1 MPERFL
7 MEKGV
12 FLCFACTECSLTMLL
27 RIVVIFNVQVGNVS
41 HIPTHM
47 SAESQNANSIDH
59 AKYEQRY
66 SINYMTILPMISSP
80 GPLSQANFRQA
91 EVCQIVN
98 SLQDVLIL

>member
-1 MPERFL
+1 
-7 MEKGV
+7 
-12 FLCFACTECSLTMLL
+12 
-27 RIVVIFNVQVGNVS
+27 
-41 HIPTHM
+41 M

-98 SLQDVLIL
+98 SLQDVLILWFRADGDFLDLSWYGKKMKRRESQSTSTRFKVDDIIHGKQLG